1 MVQDFCNR
9 ADVVRINFRMRF
21 VDLDLYFVEDG
32 FRSDEEVSSCR
43 ITSPYNS
50 RSAIHLNA
58 EMTIGE
64 EPVQSS
70 QVARQDR
77 VFGVFDVLVLHV
89 RSIAGPGVLWGV
101 WWTVRE
107 LARDAGFAGVL
118 VLIIRGQRK
127 EGQGRP
133 DDEKGR
139 HWGSQ
144 LFSRAGYKE
153 RGTKLSP

>member
-1 MVQDFCNR
+1 
-9 ADVVRINFRMRF
+9 MRF
-21 VDLDLYFVEDG
+21 VDLDFYFVEDTFG
-32 FRSDEEVSSCR
+32 ANEEVSSGR

-50 RSAIHLNA
+50 RSAIHFNA
-58 EMTIGE
+58 EMTIGD
-64 EPVQSS
+64 EPIQGS
-70 QVARQDR
+70 QVTRQDR

-89 RSIAGPGVLWGV
+89 RSMAPLGAFWKGL
-101 WWTVRE
+101 WTVRE
-107 LARDAGFAGVL
+107 LARNAGFAGVL

-144 LFSRAGYKE
+144 LFIRAGYKE

>member
-1 MVQDFCNR
+1 MVQDFCNV

-21 VDLDLYFVEDG
+21 VDLDFYFVEDTFG
-32 FRSDEEVSSCR
+32 ANEEVSSGR

-50 RSAIHLNA
+50 RSTVNLNA
-58 EMTIGE
+58 EMTIRE

-107 LARDAGFAGVL
+107 LARNAGFAGVL